1 MDDLTEVPPPNTFK
15 NSINPVIAATPAY
28 PAPSN
33 PTTCR
38 YSVNSES
45 AQNFKDV
52 VGDWESSA
60 EEEKKVTKPDY
71 LLKRIEQSE
80 KLFMERF
87 DALTALVIKSNSNVV
102 TEMEKYATTVSQNNA
117 LMDTL
122 SQLMKEMLSSDAF
135 KPKPVI
141 AIVPEEQKAQA
152 GGGDGG
158 DDFDISG
165 GGYGYDRPPIPT
177 QFPSHE
183 TTRISSPEEL
193 ARIKEEGLLKH
204 CWIYVSS
211 LDSTAY
217 KIRLKSLTP
226 SDVTN
231 VYNQGGCIFPY
242 IKSCLDWESYTKNR
256 IAFETKKHYSH
267 CREKLT

>member
-45 AQNFKDV
+45 AQNFKDI

-60 EEEKKVTKPDY
+60 EEDKKVTKPDY

-87 DALTALVIKSNSNVV
+87 DALTVLVLKSNSNVV
-102 TEMEKYATTVSQNNA
+102 TERNSICDNMEKYASTVSQNNA

-122 SQLMKEMLSSDAF
+122 SQLMKEILSSDAF

-141 AIVPEEQKAQA
+141 AIVPEEQKAQT
-152 GGGDGG
+152 GGDGG

-183 TTRISSPEEL
+183 STRISSPEDL
-193 ARIKEEGLLKH
+193 ARIKEE
-204 CWIYVSS
+204 
-211 LDSTAY
+211 
-217 KIRLKSLTP
+217 
-226 SDVTN
+226 
-231 VYNQGGCIFPY
+231 
-242 IKSCLDWESYTKNR
+242 
-256 IAFETKKHYSH
+256 
-267 CREKLT
+267 